1 MADTI
6 GAKLKVTGES
16 QFSKAMREA
25 AKNTKALDSELKLAE
40 AQFKATGDAQRLME
54 EKGRILRDQLEQQ
67 NKAVATAREMLQRL
81 ASAGYDQNSSKVVEW
96 RGKLAEAQAQVIQ
109 INQAI
114 QDNAQQLQ
122 EIGGA
127 AEDAGQGMMGMAQDA
142 QTLQAALDKSSGKA
156 GDLTG
161 AVSDVG
167 KSFAWAGVKETLDN
181 INGVID
187 NTIRRAGQM
196 AKALWDAGV
205 DATVWADDLKT
216 MSDQTGI
223 DTETLQKW
231 RYASRFIDTSVDTIV
246 TAQSKIT
253 QGLGK
258 DGKAAE
264 DFAADMAR
272 AGVAIRDS
280 GGEMR
285 STNDIFWDTITH
297 LGGINNEAER
307 DAQAMAL
314 LGKKAKELNPLI
326 EAGRQAWEDMGNQ
339 APLISKDK
347 VDSLGDANDAIE
359 RMNAEMEALKL
370 DVLASFAPNIKEI
383 ADAMTQAA
391 GSVKAWVDSE
401 EGREALNNVS
411 GAISNIVKEITEGD
425 FTQLVTDGMEG
436 VKGLVEQFTVFVSN
450 KDAVVDA
457 FRGIVVAIGALKTAG
472 ALASIAQLA
481 ANIKIIN
488 GGIKTSA
495 LTSAAGSSAT
505 GAAAAAGG
513 TFGSILSG
521 VVLPVSVVAVA
532 AGVISKF
539 FDDRSTEHY
548 QEFDNKV
555 EEMATAAE
563 QVATPIQG
571 LADQLRALEDIYSWE
586 RGDEA
591 WNDVNVGELVKM
603 FPDAQ
608 MAAWYDRYGGNIN
621 AMIDST
627 EWNAN
632 NSSVL
637 AEDLVNQIEKWM
649 RENGYA
655 SLETT
660 GQNAGTSLVNGVGS
674 MTQAAYD
681 SGYAVGSAAAQG
693 MVDGAGSMIPSYG
706 GSGYQ
711 VPTTGTSGGT
721 INVRLEMD
729 GAQVGEVVTP
739 YVQDQMSGQS
749 YSRRYSE

>member
-40 AQFKATGDAQRLME
+40 AQFKVTGDAQKLME

-109 INQAI
+109 TNQAI

-127 AEDAGQGMMGMAQDA
+127 AEDAGQGFMGMAQDA

-167 KSFAWAGVKETLDN
+167 KSFAWSGVKETLDN

-205 DATVWADDLKT
+205 DATVWADDLAT
-216 MSDQTGI
+216 EASNLSI
-223 DTETLQKW
+223 DTDTLQKW
-231 RYASRFIDTSVDTIV
+231 RYASQFIDTSVETI
-246 TAQSKIT
+246 AQAQIKLK
-253 QGLGK
+253 QGLK
-258 DGKAAE
+258 QDGKAAE

-272 AGVAIRDS
+272 YGIAIYDVS
-280 GGEMR
+280 GKQR
-285 STNDIFWDTITH
+285 SANDIFWDAIDY
-297 LGGINNEAER
+297 LSGIEDAAER
-307 DAQAMAL
+307 DTKAMAL
-314 LGKKAKELNPLI
+314 LGRSSKELNPLI
-326 EAGRQAWEDMGNQ
+326 EAGRQAWDEMGDK
-339 APLISKDK
+339 APLISQEK
-347 VDSLGDANDAIE
+347 VNSLTEANDALND
-359 RMNAEMEALKL
+359 MNAQMEALKL
-370 DVLASFAPNIKEI
+370 DIFASFAPNIKEI
-383 ADAMTQAA
+383 ADAMSQAA

-401 EGREALNNVS
+401 EGQAALNNVS

-425 FTQLVTDGMEG
+425 FTQLVTDSMDG
-436 VKGLVEQFTVFVSN
+436 VKGLVEQFTAFVNN

-457 FRGIVVAIGALKTAG
+457 FRAVVVAIGALKTAG

-488 GGIKTSA
+488 GGIKTSHLPTSTTGTVA
-495 LTSAAGSSAT
+495 SAAGKYAPALGVVGAGIVGT
-505 GAAAAAGG
+505 GVAAAVLSENAVQRDYGAYKEVQETMTGTAEDVEIFGQAIVDAQKAIEQFTSIDNEEGTQPLRSFIAGNEAAVREATKDADLWHRVDEAAKAANKTTKEIIESGSVTAAGEEWLKML
-513 TFGSILSG
+513 TDF
-521 VVLPVSVVAVA
+521 VANGETMGA
-532 AGVISKF
+532 NAGVGFANSL
-539 FDDRSTEHY
+539 
-548 QEFDNKV
+548 
-555 EEMATAAE
+555 
-563 QVATPIQG
+563 G
-571 LADQLRALEDIYSWE
+571 
-586 RGDEA
+586 
-591 WNDVNVGELVKM
+591 
-603 FPDAQ
+603 AQ
-608 MAAWYDRYGGNIN
+608 
-621 AMIDST
+621 
-627 EWNAN
+627 
-632 NSSVL
+632 
-637 AEDLVNQIEKWM
+637 
-649 RENGYA
+649 
-655 SLETT
+655 
-660 GQNAGTSLVNGVGS
+660 
-674 MTQAAYD
+674 TQAAYD

-693 MVDGAGSMIPSYG
+693 MADGAGSMMIPSYG
-706 GSGYQ
+706 SSGYQ
-711 VPTTGTSGGT
+711 VPTTGTGGGT